1 MATKISSS
9 RQSHSESLRREQL
22 TRWVTSVLASN
33 EKPFLADKKPT
44 VFFDAPM
51 VPPNG
56 EHLPLRP
63 IGSDAGFRKYYRLQ
77 TPHQTIVAVDAPPET
92 EDTRAFVK
100 IDRCWKKGGIN
111 VPEVYAVDYDHGFM
125 LQEDFGDEPLQS
137 LLHGGAEDQFYP
149 QLLDILLTIQQQ
161 PVDILPPYDETL
173 IRFEL
178 SLYPQWFLGELL
190 GLDTQN
196 AELKEQLSS
205 LFDELTLAFTSQPQG
220 TVHRDYHSRNLML
233 TPENTVGVIDFQ
245 GALNG
250 PLLYDAVS
258 LLKDCYVCWPEDKTH
273 QWLKGFVEK
282 HPELSSVDE
291 HQIITWFDL
300 TGLQRHLKCLGI
312 FSRLCLRDKKPDYL
326 NNLPGTLNYV
336 LDCCRKYPQLQR
348 HGIWLENNVKPILQE
363 QMGRLSEGV
372 DI

>member
-1 MATKISSS
+1 MITKISSS
-9 RQSHSESLRREQL
+9 QQTHSESLRRDQL
-22 TRWVTSVLASN
+22 AHWVTSVLTSN
-33 EKPFLADKKPT
+33 ENPFLTDKKTT
-44 VFFDAPM
+44 VFFDAST
-51 VPPNG
+51 VPLDGAN
-56 EHLPLRP
+56 LPLQP

-77 TPHQTIVAVDAPPET
+77 TPQQTIVAVDAPPET

-205 LFDELTLAFTSQPQG
+205 LFDELTSVFTSQPHG

-233 TPENTVGVIDFQ
+233 TPENTIGVIDFQ

-250 PLLYDAVS
+250 PFYTTQYPF
-258 LLKDCYVCWPEDKTH
+258 LKIATSVGLKT
-273 QWLKGFVEK
+273 K
-282 HPELSSVDE
+282 HIS
-291 HQIITWFDL
+291 
-300 TGLQRHLKCLGI
+300 G
-312 FSRLCLRDKKPDYL
+312 
-326 NNLPGTLNYV
+326 
-336 LDCCRKYPQLQR
+336 
-348 HGIWLENNVKPILQE
+348 
-363 QMGRLSEGV
+363 
-372 DI
+372 